1 MMHRLKDKKIK
12 LYLYFFLLISM
23 TSIFNKNFFQF
34 FKKKF
39 TIDEIQYYNSNI
51 IPIET
56 NYLLNKSI
64 FKIDKKI
71 FNNLLQD
78 NPILD
83 SFEIK
88 KIYPNKLNIKFIKSQ
103 PIAQIYNKKSNLYLG
118 ENKKIFTDYEKYNSL
133 LIINGKIDVE
143 IISKIIKM
151 IDKSTF
157 NKKEINEI
165 FIFPSNGF
173 DIKLNNN
180 IIFKFPDKLSLKL
193 IERAFYIYTK
203 SNFKEKIYD
212 FRLSNKLILKNE

>member
-39 TIDEIQYYNSNI
+39 SINEIQYYNSNI

-88 KIYPNKLNIKFIKSQ
+88 K
-103 PIAQIYNKKSNLYLG
+103 NL
-118 ENKKIFTDYEKYNSL
+118 
-133 LIINGKIDVE
+133 
-143 IISKIIKM
+143 
-151 IDKSTF
+151 
-157 NKKEINEI
+157 
-165 FIFPSNGF
+165 P
-173 DIKLNNN
+173 
-180 IIFKFPDKLSLKL
+180 
-193 IERAFYIYTK
+193 
-203 SNFKEKIYD
+203 
-212 FRLSNKLILKNE
+212 